1 MKKTYCLTIAL
12 PSSGDVHAP
21 VWRNFVFTNL
31 VGGSAPAHSV
41 SCVRQVRDGSD
52 CRRGYYGDRAWDIKK
67 PLRGSQNQM
76 MIRFDAQMSYDIE
89 DDMAQWERT
98 TLVLVRA
105 QVVLAS
111 VFVVVVCIVERN
123 MHERLFCLS
132 ESRLR
137 VVQGSSI

>member
-67 PLRGSQNQM
+67 PLRGSENQM
-76 MIRFDAQMSYDIE
+76 MIRFDAPMSYDIE
-89 DDMAQWERT
+89 DDMDMTQWERT
-98 TLVLVRA
+98 TLALVRA

-111 VFVVVVCIVERN
+111 VVVVVVCIFN
-123 MHERLFCLS
+123 KTYA
-132 ESRLR
+132 
-137 VVQGSSI
+137 